1 MTVTITANH
10 VQKVITGTL
19 PELATQSLQ
28 HFSQD
33 ACLTALNRGEE
44 ITCCAVAMGSSGQ
57 VLTVELSISTG
68 MPDTAAVEEGEA
80 VLEVARKYA
89 ERRSAGI
96 GHEDAI
102 EGLDGELSE
111 TTGGTITIS
120 NSGSQAKEEKPAISS
135 EEGLE
140 LIAKLS
146 HKIATSLLDA
156 SETLGMN
163 EGQTITAA
171 MAAVVKVIID
181 VTPSKKTSK
190 ALEYS
195 IGYFEGV
202 VRNTIKQL
210 KNIEMEDHRSEDTM
224 SALIDKL
231 KTMSPKGNA

>member
-1 MTVTITANH
+1 MTVTITADH

-19 PELATQSLQ
+19 PELETQSLQ
-28 HFSQD
+28 HFSSD
-33 ACLTALNRGEE
+33 ACLTALNRGEQL
-44 ITCCAVAMGSSGQ
+44 TCCAVAMGSSGQ

-96 GHEDAI
+96 GHDDAI
-102 EGLDGELSE
+102 EGLDGELKE

-120 NSGSQAKEEKPAISS
+120 SRQDKEEKPVVSDNK
-135 EEGLE
+135 GLE
-140 LIAKLS
+140 LISKVS
-146 HKIATSLLDA
+146 HKLATRLLDA
-156 SETLGMN
+156 SEALGMN

-171 MAAVVKVIID
+171 MAAVVKVIVD
-181 VTPSKKTSK
+181 VTPSKKTKK

-195 IGYFEGV
+195 IGYFEAV
-202 VRNTIKQL
+202 VRNTINHL
-210 KNIEMEDHRSEDTM
+210 ENIEMKDHHSEDTM
-224 SALIDKL
+224 NDLIDKL